1 MLLIS
6 IHYKWLKYDL
16 YHKSGW
22 ISVEISNS
30 VFLFKKINLI
40 PHKSTLIWTVFN
52 FNSTITPLGRLK
64 YIKFLIFR
72 MTLLFHESNDTV
84 EEHLKNASFRIN
96 EHKDKVSN
104 FAIAENFTAEALIEY
119 CQNYFEN
126 EMLRERW
133 EETVIYQIE
142 I

>member
-1 MLLIS
+1 
-6 IHYKWLKYDL
+6 
-16 YHKSGW
+16 
-22 ISVEISNS
+22 
-30 VFLFKKINLI
+30 
-40 PHKSTLIWTVFN
+40 
-52 FNSTITPLGRLK
+52 
-64 YIKFLIFR
+64 

-84 EEHLKNASFRIN
+84 EEHLKNASFRVN